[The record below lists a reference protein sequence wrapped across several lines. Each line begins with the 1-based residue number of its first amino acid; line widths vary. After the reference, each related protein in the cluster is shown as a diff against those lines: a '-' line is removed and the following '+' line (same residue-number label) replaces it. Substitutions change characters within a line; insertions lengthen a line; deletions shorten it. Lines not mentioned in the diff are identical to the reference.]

1 MEKTTS
7 IKFFWNGMKV
17 NGNKK
22 LIKCNFNV
30 YGDGDD
36 SITIWSEGY
45 RNEIPADIFDVIN
58 ESDGMYDYYE
68 KDHVFLESDHP
79 LFPYVRAAA
88 LSASLHF
95 AEGRI
100 RYWEKRIANY
110 GTHNRDRFD
119 SIEAMRETI
128 ERHETNVAE
137 LKAKLADLPKNQPT
151 AADVEKCHARREA
164 AVAAARE
171 QEMREELER
180 RAAFEKKRDEGTAFI
195 KSTMENCP
203 IKAGEPVVR
212 IHWSEHPAFYAW
224 SDDELVLSLTAAETI
239 LKTFDEQEVA
249 DRGENGGYYKTKLS
263 IEEGENVLYGGCRY
277 DLGDGD
283 GGLFEHIRSFG
294 KFIAENGQFG
304 NGKPTEDD
312 ITEGEEIMALAD
324 RLESYTGK
332 SVITSVQLAPYLS
345 DIMDEINK
353 KVERLKQENERALSM
368 FSDDT
373 IEQMAIYAE
382 SQGRPDA
389 AARLRAF
396 IGERRRRR
404 NPSRDP

>member
-17 NGNKK
+17 NGNKE
-22 LIKCNFNV
+22 LIKCSFSM
-30 YGDGDD
+30 YGEDGN
-36 SITIWSEGY
+36 ITIWADSY
-45 RNEIPADIFDVIN
+45 RSDIPTDIFDVVN

-68 KDHVFLESDHP
+68 KDHVFLKPDHP
-79 LFPYVRAAA
+79 LYPYIHAAA
-88 LSASLHF
+88 LSATLHY
-95 AEGRI
+95 AESRV
-100 RYWEKRIANY
+100 RYYEKRIANY
-110 GTHNRDRFD
+110 GTNSRDRYD
-119 SIEAMRETI
+119 SVESLRKSVQELAGK
-128 ERHETNVAE
+128 AE
-137 LKAKLADLPKNQPT
+137 EIRAKLADLPKNQPT

-180 RAAFEKKRDEGTAFI
+180 RAAFEKKRDEGKAFI
-195 KSTMENCP
+195 KSTMESCP

-212 IHWSEHPAFYAW
+212 IHWGEHPAFYAW
-224 SDDELVLSLTAAETI
+224 ADDELVLSLTAAETI
-239 LKTFDEQEVA
+239 LKTFDEQECA
-249 DRGENGGYYKTKLS
+249 ERGEDGGYYKTKLS
-263 IEEGENVLYGGCRY
+263 IEEDGNVIYGDCRY

-283 GGLFEHIRSFG
+283 GGLFEHIRAFG

-404 NPSRDP
+404 NPSHDP

>member
-17 NGNKK
+17 NGNKE
-22 LIKCNFNV
+22 LIKCRFSM
-30 YGDGDD
+30 YDEDD
-36 SITIWSEGY
+36 QVTIWAEDYG
-45 RNEIPADIFDVIN
+45 NAIPADIFSVDN
-58 ESDGMYDYYE
+58 ETDIYTDYFD
-68 KDHVFLESDHP
+68 KDSAVVEPDHP
-79 LFPYVRAAA
+79 LYAYARAAA
-88 LSASLHF
+88 LSAKLHDE
-95 AEGRI
+95 EGCI
-100 RYWEKRIANY
+100 RYWKKRIANY
-110 GTHNRDRFD
+110 GTHKRDRYE
-119 SIEAMRETI
+119 SAEYMRNNIKEYEAR
-128 ERHETNVAE
+128 AE
-137 LKAKLADLPKNQPT
+137 ELRAKLADLPKNQPT

-164 AVAAARE
+164 AAAAARE
-171 QEMREELER
+171 KEMREELER

-195 KSTMENCP
+195 KSTMESCP

-224 SDDELVLSLTAAETI
+224 ADDELVLSLTAAETI

-249 DRGENGGYYKTKLS
+249 ERAENGGYYKTKLS

-304 NGKPTEDD
+304 NGKPTADD

-332 SVITSVQLAPYLS
+332 SVITSVQLAPYLPE
-345 DIMDEINK
+345 ILEEINK
-353 KVERLKQENERALSM
+353 KAERLKQENERKLDA
-368 FSDDT
+368 FSDDA

-389 AARLRAF
+389 AANLRAF